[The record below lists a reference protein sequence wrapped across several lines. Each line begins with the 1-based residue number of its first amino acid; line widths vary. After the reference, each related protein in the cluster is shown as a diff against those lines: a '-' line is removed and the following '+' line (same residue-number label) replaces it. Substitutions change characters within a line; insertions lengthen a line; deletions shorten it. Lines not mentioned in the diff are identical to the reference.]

1 MSRSRS
7 LLTHE
12 RLLTAS
18 VIALVILA
26 FLPARLGGLVAPL
39 GALPRMVVSPVQRA
53 THWFG
58 AAALGPARAM
68 NDTERRTLEADRD
81 LWRSLFERMNER
93 YAEMQRRLVI
103 YEAGALTPEPGV
115 RLPRAAVIGSA
126 GPPGSHL
133 LRLNAGSNDGVT
145 KGTVAVVDNVQVVGR
160 VEQVSARSCVLVLI
174 TQRGKPPIPIDGSI
188 ILDDSPEAGENRS
201 VLCQLFAKGD
211 GTLRGQVQYK
221 SGEGA
226 AAAKPLAVGQVV
238 YLADKTWPSTSRM
251 LVLGRVR
258 EIQTL
263 GSAPLRP
270 IVVVEP
276 TIHSL
281 DRLTEVVLRIPVE
294 EAPAPGPGG
303 VP

>member
-26 FLPARLGGLVAPL
+26 LLPARLGWLIAPL
-39 GALPRMVVSPVQRA
+39 GALPRMLVSPIQRA

-58 AAALGPARAM
+58 AAALGPARGMDDA
-68 NDTERRTLEADRD
+68 ERRALEAERD
-81 LWRSLFERMNER
+81 HWRSLFERMNER
-93 YAEMQRRLVI
+93 YAEAQNRLVT

-115 RLPRAAVIGSA
+115 RLPRAAVIGAA

-145 KGTVAVVDNVQVVGR
+145 RGTVAVVDNVQVVGR
-160 VEQVSARSCVLVLI
+160 VEQVSARSCLLVLI
-174 TQRGKPPIPIDGSI
+174 TQRGQPPIDGSI

-201 VLCQLFAKGD
+201 VTCQLYGQGN
-211 GTLRGQVQYK
+211 GTLRGQVEYK
-221 SGEGA
+221 SSAGWA
-226 AAAKPLAVGQVV
+226 AVKPLAIGQTV

-263 GSAPLRP
+263 AAAPLRP

-294 EAPAPGPGG
+294 EGTAPGPGG
-303 VP
+303 GP